1 MEVPGLG
8 LMEKG
13 SVVQSKEVAQFFDG
27 LKSRSDEVRLK
38 AARSLQ
44 KYVST
49 EMRELPTERFSST
62 LDLINTK
69 VHGLVSSPE
78 LHEKKGGVLAIGK
91 LIALLQ
97 QGK

>member
-1 MEVPGLG
+1 
-8 LMEKG
+8 MEKG
-13 SVVQSKEVAQFFDG
+13 SLIQTKEVGQFFDG

-44 KYVST
+44 KYVCT
-49 EMRELPTERFSST
+49 EMRELPHERFNST

-69 VHGLVSSPE
+69 VHGLVSSQE

-91 LIALLQ
+91 MTI
-97 QGK
+97 GR